1 MMALSN
7 IALSVCVPALN
18 EEETLRAAVEDLLTS
33 LGPEVGR
40 LEVIIVN
47 DGSSDDTGKI
57 GEALA
62 LRHGS
67 GQVAEHTLRPGS
79 GQALRPSSGQA
90 WVRVLHHAQNMGF
103 GATYRDALAVAT
115 GDFFTWFPADH
126 ENQATELVQS
136 IPHLAPGVIVTTQH
150 VDTDPRPL
158 YRRVPSRF
166 YTKTLNR
173 LFGLRVRYYNGL
185 TIYPTA
191 DLRSVALGAQGF
203 AMQAEAMVKVGRRG
217 LRIVELE
224 HPLGKRTSGKS
235 ALVSWRALR
244 QALRDCV
251 RIWRAGR

>member
-1 MMALSN
+1 MAASN

-57 GEALA
+57 GEAL
-62 LRHGS
+62 
-67 GQVAEHTLRPGS
+67 VAEHTFRPGS
-79 GQALRPSSGQA
+79 GQAG
-90 WVRVLHHAQNMGF
+90 VRVLHHAQNMGF